1 MVILERLQGGE
12 MTIPNFSLKD
22 RVAIITGGRRG
33 VGKAIALCFA
43 EAGADVVVC
52 DRVVDEGELEKTG
65 KEIQALGRRSLALQ
79 VDITVKS
86 DVDAMVDRVVKEFG
100 TIDILVNNAA
110 TNIAV
115 PLIELQENGLDRI
128 INTNLKGYYLC
139 CQAVGKV
146 MVEKKRGVVIN
157 MSSTAALKGGA
168 NMSVYTSTKAGVK
181 MLTQSLA
188 LEWAPYNIR
197 VNAIGPSMVKTKFSE
212 PLWRDPEVLKKIEA
226 DIPLHHRLAEP
237 EEIIG
242 AALFL
247 ASDAASYITGQ
258 TIYID
263 AGTSA

>member
-1 MVILERLQGGE
+1 MA
-12 MTIPNFSLKD
+12 MPDFSLKD

-43 EAGADVVVC
+43 GAGADVVVC
-52 DRVVDEGELEKTG
+52 DRVIDDGEMEKAAE
-65 KEIQALGRRSLALQ
+65 EIRALGRKSLALK

-86 DVDAMVDRVVKEFG
+86 DVDAMVDRVVKDFG
-100 TIDILVNNAA
+100 TVDILVNSAA
-110 TNIAV
+110 ANIAV
-115 PLIELQENGLDRI
+115 PLLDLREDGLDRI
-128 INTNLKGYYLC
+128 INTNLKGYFLC

-146 MVEKKRGVVIN
+146 MVEKEKGVVIN

-168 NMSVYTSTKAGVK
+168 NMSVYSATKAGVK

-212 PLWRDPEVLKKIEA
+212 PLWRDLEVLKQIEA
-226 DIPLHHRLAEP
+226 DIPLYHRLAEP
-237 EEIIG
+237 EEIVG

>member
-1 MVILERLQGGE
+1 M
-12 MTIPNFSLKD
+12 PDFSLKD
-22 RVAIITGGRRG
+22 RVAVITGGRRG
-33 VGKAIALCFA
+33 VGRAIALCFA
-43 EAGADVVVC
+43 GAGADVVVC
-52 DRVVDEGELEKTG
+52 DRVIDDGELEKAAE
-65 KEIQALGRRSLALQ
+65 EIRALGRKSLALK

-86 DVDAMVDRVVKEFG
+86 DVDAMVDRVVKDFG

-110 TNIAV
+110 TNIAI
-115 PLIELQENGLDRI
+115 PLLELREDGLDRI
-128 INTNLKGYYLC
+128 INTNLKGYFLC

-146 MVEKKRGVVIN
+146 MVEKEKGVVIN
-157 MSSTAALKGGA
+157 MSSTAALSGGV
-168 NMSVYTSTKAGVK
+168 NMSVYSATKAGVK

-197 VNAIGPSMVKTKFSE
+197 VNAIGPGMVKTKFSE
-212 PLWRDPEVLKKIEA
+212 PLWRDLDVLKKIEA

-237 EEIIG
+237 EEIVG

>member
-1 MVILERLQGGE
+1 M
-12 MTIPNFSLKD
+12 PDFSLKD

-43 EAGADVVVC
+43 GAGADVVVC
-52 DRVVDEGELEKTG
+52 DRVIDDGELEKAAE
-65 KEIQALGRRSLALQ
+65 EIRALGRKSLALK

-86 DVDAMVDRVVKEFG
+86 DVDAMVDRVVKDFG

-110 TNIAV
+110 TNIAI
-115 PLIELQENGLDRI
+115 PLLELREDGLDRI
-128 INTNLKGYYLC
+128 INTNLKGYFLC

-146 MVEKKRGVVIN
+146 MVEKEKGVVIN
-157 MSSTAALKGGA
+157 MSSTAALSGDV
-168 NMSVYTSTKAGVK
+168 NMSVYSATKAGVK

-197 VNAIGPSMVKTKFSE
+197 VNAIGPGMVKTKFSE
-212 PLWRDPEVLKKIEA
+212 PLWRDLDVLKKIEA

-237 EEIIG
+237 EEIVG